1 MKLVS
6 AAKAVRAI
14 KAAIMMTVA
23 GAALSSAVM
32 TPAHAQAYPDR
43 RISFVV
49 PYPAG
54 GATDVTARL
63 LANKLQDAWKQ
74 TVVVENKSGGAGVI
88 GNDFVAKAAPDGY
101 TVLIAITQIIQA
113 PALGQKVP
121 YDPFKDFA
129 PVTLAA
135 LSTLVLVVPEP
146 SPAKSVK
153 ELIELTKAKSGK
165 PAAYGTFGHAT
176 SSHLYGELFRKKAG
190 LDMAHVPYR
199 GAAPLL
205 NDLLGNQVTSSFI
218 DFTTG
223 SPQIEAGKIRPLAVT
238 GEARRKELP
247 DVPTMI
253 ELGYPEFGPEGW
265 VGIFVPAGTPKPI
278 IDKLS
283 SELAKII
290 ASPEGQAGLRAVRL
304 APVGNTPEQFA
315 VALKKEYGMWAAIG
329 EAAGIKVD

>member
-1 MKLVS
+1 MRLVTS
-6 AAKAVRAI
+6 ANTTRAI
-14 KAAIMMTVA
+14 KAAIVMTVA
-23 GAALSSAVM
+23 GALSTAAM
-32 TPAHAQAYPDR
+32 MPAAAQNYPDR
-43 RISFVV
+43 RITFVV

-54 GATDVTARL
+54 GATDVAARL
-63 LANKLQDAWKQ
+63 LANKLQESWKQ
-74 TVVVENKSGGAGVI
+74 TVVVDNKSGGAGVI
-88 GNDFVAKAAPDGY
+88 GNDYVAKAAPDGY
-101 TVLIAITQIIQA
+101 TVLIAITQVIQA

-135 LSTLVLVVPEP
+135 LSTLVHVVPEA

-153 ELIELTKAKSGK
+153 DLIDLVKAKSGP
-165 PAAYGTFGHAT
+165 PAAYGSFGHAT

-205 NDLLGNQVTSSFI
+205 NDLLGNQVTSAFI
-218 DFTTG
+218 DYTTG
-223 SPQIEAGKIRPLAVT
+223 SPQIEAGKLRPLAVT
-238 GEARRKELP
+238 GEVRRKELP

-283 SELAKII
+283 AELAKII
-290 ASPEGQAGLRAVRL
+290 QSPEGRAGLTAVRL
-304 APVGNTPEQFA
+304 LPVGNTPEQFA
-315 VALKKEYGMWAAIG
+315 VTLKKEYGMWAAIG
-329 EAAGIKVD
+329 TAAGIKID